1 MANVTK
7 KNVRQQRSHAAPYGN
22 KWVEKYHFETNAS
35 GVFLDSDKAT
45 AVVQA
50 DVVRIGIIPAGVE
63 LHDGLAIVSDLFNAT
78 STAKIGF
85 AYVDG
90 VDSTTVPQDDDYFF
104 AALALS
110 AAGRTRANNTAV
122 APVILP
128 KDAYLNLVLAAADLS
143 AAGVLDM
150 IVEGRMV
157 GVVG

>member
-1 MANVTK
+1 MGTVTK

-35 GVFLDSDKAT
+35 GIFVDSDKAT
-45 AVVQA
+45 AVASA

-63 LHDGLAIVSDLFNAT
+63 LHDALSIVSDAFTALAT
-78 STAKIGF
+78 ADVGF

-90 VDSTTVPQDDDYFF
+90 VDSTSVPQDADYFN
-104 AALALS
+104 AALAIN
-110 AAGRTRANNTAV
+110 AVGRTRAANTAV

-128 KDAYLNLVLAAADLS
+128 KDAYLILTIGGASLAAV
-143 AAGVLDM
+143 GILDV

-157 GVVG
+157 GVAG